1 MALLF
6 VAMFATVV
14 ALKVYY
20 SYPSLPLLHTLHTQ
34 KKLLL
39 LLVEMVIYYTTFYS
53 VHNQSGKVTSMFL
66 VKIPTFFVVS
76 WVLELI
82 FFSLTVMPL
91 HPRPSCLSTLMVML
105 NAKDHCCYKS
115 VLITLPVQNTNIIVD
130 GVCALIILTH
140 YKLY

>member
-20 SYPSLPLLHTLHTQ
+20 SYPSLPLLHTLHT
-34 KKLLL
+34 KKLL

-66 VKIPTFFVVS
+66 VKIPTF
-76 WVLELI
+76 
-82 FFSLTVMPL
+82 
-91 HPRPSCLSTLMVML
+91 
-105 NAKDHCCYKS
+105 CCFMG
-115 VLITLPVQNTNIIVD
+115 P
-130 GVCALIILTH
+130 
-140 YKLY
+140 

>member
-20 SYPSLPLLHTLHTQ
+20 SYPSLPLLHTLQT
-34 KKLLL
+34 KKLL

-66 VKIPTFFVVS
+66 VKIPTFLLFHG
-76 WVLELI
+76 
-82 FFSLTVMPL
+82 SL
-91 HPRPSCLSTLMVML
+91 
-105 NAKDHCCYKS
+105 N
-115 VLITLPVQNTNIIVD
+115 
-130 GVCALIILTH
+130 
-140 YKLY
+140 